1 MYLHSAD
8 INDES
13 PQAMAQW
20 RAWDETPRHPTPD
33 VENDFVSGQRELLA
47 AAYLV
52 EEIEKAEQAARERW
66 YETDEYLALESACDN
81 AIDKYK
87 IARQELAAA
96 LGAFSA
102 AYEAVVGEVSR
113 AATPAKPPKYTPSAY
128 VPSYPVHPTP
138 PGLDF

>member
-13 PQAMAQW
+13 PQAVAQY
-20 RAWDETPRHPTPD
+20 RAWDDTYMETRTSAD
-33 VENDFVSGQRELLA
+33 VEFMSRQRELLE

-52 EEIEKAEQAARERW
+52 EEIEKAEQAAVERW

-81 AIDKYK
+81 AMDAFKV
-87 IARQELAAA
+87 ARQELAAA

-102 AYEAVVGEVSR
+102 AYDAVIGQISNPI
-113 AATPAKPPKYTPSAY
+113 APAKPPKYTPSAY